1 MKRST
6 LVRGAVFLATVAASW
21 AVLSLGTA
29 EPDPEFSVGQLAP
42 QTFYAERSASNV
54 LDEATTEERRQEAQ
68 DEVDPDDARE
78 RNQAVETS
86 VSSSVDEVFSDVA
99 SLVVGDGTGVEQ
111 SPVPELPEPATE
123 GSEDTE
129 GSTTTTEALDPVL
142 LAGRVFVD
150 LDADGVFD
158 GAAEDAQGDE
168 GLQGVVIGVETH
180 DDTFTVTSGSDG
192 VWTAEIT
199 PGPAVVT
206 LSPSAAIPEGF
217 VPSGDNLGQLVE
229 CAPGEDCVVE
239 PMGFMVTLTPAEEVF
254 EVLATAHGAV
264 PDDTLNYL
272 IQTASADVTRA
283 ALGEMS
289 HLQNIRVVAL
299 DRLSSEFSR
308 RITEEDL
315 QEVKEGLVGS
325 ASPVL
330 QDDGP
335 DAEGGAAA
343 SEVVA
348 AYLQANYL
356 VNESRLADMQQQA
369 AAEVPDVTV
378 DYTAGQQ
385 IVLDGEPMTQLHI
398 DAIDATSAPNLQEQ
412 PETGLL
418 AVLVVLVSLIGVYLA
433 TFRPEFWSRPRMVSL
448 LGIMVVLAA
457 ASVRATV
464 AAESALEG
472 APGSPGWYVL
482 PAVAFGFVTAVLFDQ
497 RIAVLMALAVGVL
510 TAAGTLDTGATTYAI
525 LAALAPIPFVSAVS
539 TRGSFRNAVI
549 LSSLVAAGV
558 AASTSWFFHVGPN
571 ELVYEVVGI
580 AVAWAFGV
588 SVIASLIG
596 LAALQF
602 FESAF
607 DITTALGLLDLTDRN
622 HKALQMLQ
630 DRAFGT
636 FNHSLMVGT
645 LADAAARAIGANAL
659 LARAMAYYHDLG
671 KTENPTYFIE
681 NQFGIPNPHDLLE
694 PKESAAI
701 VRGHVTSGVAL
712 ARQYKIPTDVTE
724 GIVSHHG
731 DGVMR
736 FFYEKARQE
745 EGVDVNIDDF
755 RHIGHKPRTAE
766 TAILMLADSLEA
778 ACRANFQSAEPTP
791 DAIEKVVGRIM
802 DEKLED
808 GQLSESPL
816 TLGQISKI
824 RQAFLESLVGH
835 YHQRIAYPNFPGS

>member
-1 MKRST
+1 SR
-6 LVRGAVFLATVAASW
+6 
-21 AVLSLGTA
+21 
-29 EPDPEFSVGQLAP
+29 
-42 QTFYAERSASNV
+42 
-54 LDEATTEERRQEAQ
+54 
-68 DEVDPDDARE
+68 
-78 RNQAVETS
+78 
-86 VSSSVDEVFSDVA
+86 
-99 SLVVGDGTGVEQ
+99 
-111 SPVPELPEPATE
+111 
-123 GSEDTE
+123 
-129 GSTTTTEALDPVL
+129 
-142 LAGRVFVD
+142 
-150 LDADGVFD
+150 
-158 GAAEDAQGDE
+158 
-168 GLQGVVIGVETH
+168 
-180 DDTFTVTSGSDG
+180 
-192 VWTAEIT
+192 
-199 PGPAVVT
+199 
-206 LSPSAAIPEGF
+206 AAIPDGF
-217 VPSGDNLGQLVE
+217 VPSGDNLGQLVD
-229 CAPGEDCVVE
+229 CVAGEDCSAD
-239 PMGFMVTLTPAEEVF
+239 PMGFMVTLTAAD
-254 EVLATAHGAV
+254 EVLVEMRARHQPV
-264 PDDTLNYL
+264 PDQTIEYL
-272 IQTASADVTRA
+272 IETASADVTRA

-308 RITEEDL
+308 RITEDDL
-315 QEVKEGLVGS
+315 QEVKAGMVSS

-335 DAEGGAAA
+335 DPEGGVAA

-356 VNESRLADMQQQA
+356 VNESSLAELREEA

-378 DYTAGQQ
+378 DYTEDQAIVQ
-385 IVLDGEPMTQLHI
+385 IGEPMTQLHI
-398 DAIDATSAPNLQEQ
+398 DAIEATSAPNLQEQ
-412 PETGLL
+412 PEAGLG

-448 LGIMVVLAA
+448 LGIMIVLAA
-457 ASVRATV
+457 GSVRATV
-464 AAESALEG
+464 AAQRALTD
-472 APGSPGWYVL
+472 APGDPGWYVL

-497 RIAVLMALAVGVL
+497 RIAVLMALALGVL
-510 TAAGTLDTGATTYAI
+510 TAAGTLDTGATVYAI

-539 TRGSFRNAVI
+539 TRGSFRNAVV

-558 AASTSWFFHVGPN
+558 AAATAWFFHVGPN
-571 ELVYEVVGI
+571 ESVFEVIGV

-588 SVIASLIG
+588 SVVASLLG

-607 DITTALGLLDLTDRN
+607 DITTTLGLLDLTDRN

-630 DRAFGT
+630 DSAFGT

-645 LADAAARAIGANAL
+645 LADAAARSIGANAL

-681 NQFGIPNPHDLLE
+681 NQFGIPNPHDLLD
-694 PKESAAI
+694 PRESAEI
-701 VRGHVTSGVAL
+701 VRSHVTSGVAL
-712 ARQYKIPTDVTE
+712 ARQYNIPTDVTE

-736 FFYEKARQE
+736 YFYEKARQE
-745 EGVDVNIDDF
+745 QGVDVDIDDF

-791 DAIEKVVGRIM
+791 DAIEKVVDRVM

-824 RQAFLESLVGH
+824 RRAFLESLVGH